1 MSLRELARQV
11 DERLADLSWADYTF
25 AVERGIIKD
34 SIRRYAGQKY
44 DRRTYEW
51 DGTFEDALAAT
62 PEPWDKAYFE
72 KAKAAYERNAATA
85 AAIDEEIA
93 ELTACYRDYYWNRAF
108 LVKASNGHV
117 HKSQACSTCFPT
129 TEFAWL
135 PQLSGAEETEI
146 VEAAGETACTVCY
159 PSAPAEVL
167 NRPTTIVT
175 ADKIA
180 KEAAKAERE
189 AKRIE
194 REAKRLAKAATK
206 SGEPLSVP
214 DDYWADKVEYI
225 DTEYTARRE
234 WKSAEE
240 SKGWIAQRQPE
251 RAVRYAERQ
260 RLIEEALAEKYGV
273 TVEEMRAELA
283 AKYAKRRRS

>member
-1 MSLRELARQV
+1 MSIRELARTV

-34 SIRRYAGQKY
+34 TIRRYAGQKR
-44 DRRTYEW
+44 DWRTREW
-51 DGTFEDALAAT
+51 DGTFEDALYAT
-62 PEPWDKAYFE
+62 PESWDAASFE
-72 KAKAAYERNAATA
+72 RVKTAYERNLATA

-93 ELTACYRDYYWNRAF
+93 ELAACYRDYYWNRAF

-117 HKSQACSTCFPT
+117 HKSQDCSTCFPT

-135 PQLSGAEETEI
+135 PQLSGADETEI

-175 ADKIA
+175 ADKVA

-189 AKRIE
+189 AKKAE
-194 REAKRLAKAATK
+194 RDAKRRAAAPTA
-206 SGEPLSVP
+206 SGEPLMLPNRNGRDWMEEIKTERTAVSEWHSAV
-214 DDYWADKVEYI
+214 DYLGFTRDEADK
-225 DTEYTARRE
+225 
-234 WKSAEE
+234 
-240 SKGWIAQRQPE
+240 E
-251 RAVRYAERQ
+251 RLRQ
-260 RLIEEALAEKYGV
+260 RMALIEKALAGKHNIMPA
-273 TVEEMRAELA
+273 EMREQLK
-283 AKYAKRRRS
+283 AKYAKRRRP

>member
-1 MSLRELARQV
+1 MSIRELARTV

-34 SIRRYAGQKY
+34 TIRRYAGQKC
-44 DRRTYEW
+44 DWRTREW
-51 DGTFEDALAAT
+51 DGTFEDALYAT
-62 PEPWDKAYFE
+62 PESWDAARFE
-72 KAKAAYERNAATA
+72 QAKAAYAKNLVTSLQIDIE
-85 AAIDEEIA
+85 IDELA
-93 ELTACYRDYYWNRAF
+93 ACYRDYYWNRAF

-117 HKSQACSTCFPT
+117 HKSQDCSTCFPT

-135 PQLSGAEETEI
+135 PQLSGADETEI

-175 ADKIA
+175 ADKVA

-189 AKRIE
+189 AKRLE
-194 REAKRLAKAATK
+194 RDAKRLAKAATK
-206 SGEPLSVP
+206 SGEPLIVP
-214 DDYWADKVEYI
+214 DDYWADKVTYI

-234 WKSAEE
+234 WNSAED
-240 SKGWIAQRQPE
+240 SKGWIAERQPE
-251 RAVRYAERQ
+251 RAARYAERQ
-260 RLIEEALAEKYGV
+260 RLIEGALAEKHGLS
-273 TVEEMRAELA
+273 VEEMRAELQ
-283 AKYAKRRRS
+283 AKFAKRKR

>member
-1 MSLRELARQV
+1 MSIRELARTV

-34 SIRRYAGQKY
+34 TIRRYAGQKC
-44 DRRTYEW
+44 DWRTREW
-51 DGTFEDALAAT
+51 DGTFEDALYAT
-62 PEPWDKAYFE
+62 PESWDAARFE
-72 KAKAAYERNAATA
+72 QAKAAYAKNLVTSLQIDIE
-85 AAIDEEIA
+85 IDELA
-93 ELTACYRDYYWNRAF
+93 ACYRDYYWNRAF

-117 HKSQACSTCFPT
+117 HKSQDCSTCFPT

-135 PQLSGAEETEI
+135 PQLSGADETEI

-189 AKRIE
+189 AKRLE
-194 REAKRLAKAATK
+194 RDAKRLAKAATK
-206 SGEPLSVP
+206 SGEPLIVP
-214 DDYWADKVEYI
+214 DDYWADKVTYI

-234 WKSAEE
+234 WNSAED
-240 SKGWIAQRQPE
+240 SKGWIAERQPE
-251 RAVRYAERQ
+251 RAARYAERQ
-260 RLIEEALAEKYGV
+260 RLIEEALAEKHGLS
-273 TVEEMRAELA
+273 VEEMRAELQ
-283 AKYAKRRRS
+283 AKFAKRKR

>member
-1 MSLRELARQV
+1 MSIRELARTV
-11 DERLADLSWADYTF
+11 DERLADLSWADYYF

-34 SIRRYAGQKY
+34 SIRRYAGQRC
-44 DRRTYEW
+44 DWRTREW
-51 DGTFEDALAAT
+51 DGTFEDALNAT
-62 PEPWDKAYFE
+62 PEPWNEAMLGQ
-72 KAKAAYERNAATA
+72 AKAAYQRNLATA

-93 ELTACYRDYYWNRAF
+93 ELQACYRDYYWNRAF

-117 HKSQACSTCFPT
+117 HKSQGCSTCFPT

-135 PQLSGAEETEI
+135 PQLSGADEDEI

-206 SGEPLSVP
+206 SGEPLIVP
-214 DDYWADKVEYI
+214 DDYWADKVDYI

-234 WKSAEE
+234 WNSAED
-240 SKGWIAQRQPE
+240 SKGWIAQSQPE
-251 RAVRYAERQ
+251 RASRYAERQ

-273 TVEEMRAELA
+273 SVEEMRAELQ
-283 AKYAKRRRS
+283 AKFAKRKR